1 MIFTFSLREVWLL
14 ATDMQKS
21 SRSVASKARMEIN
34 GRTRPIAVL
43 YPQSL
48 DTVRKTSVGL
58 LLQGGSKSKLLY
70 CGIYFKATVLTLNIL

>member
-1 MIFTFSLREVWLL
+1 MIVTFSLREVWLL
-14 ATDMQKS
+14 ATGMQKS

-48 DTVRKTSVGL
+48 DTVRKTSV